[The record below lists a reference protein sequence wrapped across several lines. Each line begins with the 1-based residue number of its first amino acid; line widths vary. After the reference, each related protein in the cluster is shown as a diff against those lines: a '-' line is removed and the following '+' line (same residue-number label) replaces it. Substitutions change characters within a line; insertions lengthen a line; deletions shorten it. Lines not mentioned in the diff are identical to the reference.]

1 MDLQKEDPKE
11 FIMATFEFI
20 ETLVWVMVQPII
32 GWVMVDLV
40 NVPMYVK
47 LCKQIRKER
56 QEQEI
61 LEISWIVADNFHYS
75 IGK

>member
-32 GWVMVDLV
+32 GWAIIDVVNIPTYIEMV
-40 NVPMYVK
+40 
-47 LCKQIRKER
+47 KQLHKQR
-56 QEQEI
+56 QEQEM
-61 LEISWIVADNFHYS
+61 LEISTMVADAFHRS

>member
-20 ETLVWVMVQPII
+20 ETLVSIMVHPII
-32 GWVMVDLV
+32 GWVIIEVVNIPTYIEMV
-40 NVPMYVK
+40 
-47 LCKQIRKER
+47 KQFKQR
-56 QEQEI
+56 QEQEEMM
-61 LEISWIVADNFHYS
+61 EISLIVADFHRS

>member
-32 GWVMVDLV
+32 GWAIIDVVNIPTYIEMV
-40 NVPMYVK
+40 
-47 LCKQIRKER
+47 KQFKQR
-56 QEQEI
+56 QEQEEMM
-61 LEISWIVADNFHYS
+61 EISLIVADAFHRS